1 MTEDSDVGRASS
13 TAPEG
18 GPGLAPGSTT
28 RRTALI
34 TGASGGFG
42 ELFAERFAG
51 DGFDVVL
58 AARSVEPMER
68 ISERIRTRSNVTATV
83 IAHDLAAPGSAA
95 SLMGELADRDLTVDA
110 LVNNAGFSTYGP
122 FAETDEATATKM
134 LMVNVVSMTELA
146 RACLPPMIE
155 RRWGRL
161 LLLGSVGS
169 FAAAP
174 MTAAYA
180 ATKAYVLSLGLA
192 LHEELQ
198 GTGVTVTTLCPGPT
212 ATGFQ
217 TRADMMDSALIRS
230 GLDSAEDVVDAGY
243 AAMKKGRPYL
253 VTGTTSKLFVL
264 GSRLMPRT
272 MSTKIA
278 GNAQR
283 RVD

>member
-1 MTEDSDVGRASS
+1 MTDASTDTS
-13 TAPEG
+13 AITHA
-18 GPGLAPGSTT
+18 
-28 RRTALI
+28 RRTALV
-34 TGASGGFG
+34 TGASSGFG
-42 ELFAERFAG
+42 ELFAERFAAG
-51 DGFDVVL
+51 GFDVVL
-58 AARSVEPMER
+58 AARSAEPMER
-68 ISERIRTRSNVTATV
+68 IAQRIRTRNDVSATV
-83 IAHDLAAPGSAA
+83 VAHDLAAPGEAS
-95 SLMGELADRDLTVDA
+95 SLMAGLHERGLQVDA

-122 FAETDEATATKM
+122 FAETDEATTTKM
-134 LMVNVVSMTELA
+134 LMVNVVAMTELA
-146 RACLPPMIE
+146 RACLPAMIE
-155 RRWGRL
+155 RKWGRL

-192 LHEELQ
+192 LHEELR

-217 TRADMMDSALIRS
+217 TRADMADSALIRS
-230 GLDSAEDVVDAGY
+230 GLDSAEEVVDAGY
-243 AAMKKGRPYL
+243 AALKKGKPYL
-253 VTGTTSKLFVL
+253 VTGTASRLFAL
-264 GSRLMPRT
+264 GSRFMPRT